1 VSERDYPAE
10 VGTIIGELQTLV
22 NEMVS
27 ELNKL
32 KAKLETQKSRIKKA
46 ESKSKESAKLLEEEQ
61 KLRST
66 AESRVTELMSE
77 IQMKTSKIERFERTI
92 KELKEEADSSTEVMM
107 KNRALQS
114 EIDAIRTQL
123 ERMSKTY
130 KDLVQEQEAS
140 IPVQELLALYI
151 ALLEDVFGAQPH
163 AKALFLLHGAKKEM
177 SREAITKTA
186 GHTAVAIRKALGDL
200 SRADLIEYDVESGL
214 TRLKKRLYP
223 A

>member
-1 VSERDYPAE
+1 MSKRDYPAE
-10 VGTIIGELQTLV
+10 LETIIGELQTLV
-22 NEMVS
+22 NELLG
-27 ELNKL
+27 ELETLGKT
-32 KAKLETQKSRIKKA
+32 LETQKTRTKKA
-46 ESKSKESAKLLEEEQ
+46 EAKNKENADRLEEEQ

-66 AESRVTELMSE
+66 AESRVTELMNDN
-77 IQMKTSKIERFERTI
+77 QMKTSTIERLERTI
-92 KELKEEADSSTEVMM
+92 KELQEEAEGSTEIMV

-130 KDLVQEQEAS
+130 KDLVQEHEAS

-214 TRLKKRLYP
+214 ARLKKRLYP